1 MANLGQTTEAL
12 ANAAMDRVR
21 PMAQRLSLRVALLLI
36 ALFLCIGALFCLC
49 WVLIMALSTV
59 IDPVWAG
66 LIAALSLLGLA
77 VLFVVIAWT
86 MRLSPQR
93 PPRTSDRVPPATI
106 VEGLASDAGQ
116 AIGTG
121 IRENPKT
128 AAMVALVAGIA
139 VGASPELRRR
149 LAATTKNRDES

>member
-1 MANLGQTTEAL
+1 MANLGQTTEAM
-12 ANAAMDRVR
+12 ANAAMDRLR
-21 PMAQRLSLRVALLLI
+21 PVAQRLSLRVALLLI

-49 WVLIMALSTV
+49 WVLIMALNTV
-59 IDPVWAG
+59 MDPVWAG

-77 VLFVVIAWT
+77 ILFTVIAWT

-93 PPRTSDRVPPATI
+93 PARAADRVPSATV

-116 AIGTG
+116 AIGAG

-128 AAMVALVAGIA
+128 AVLVALVAGIA

-149 LAATTKNRDES
+149 LAATTKPRDES